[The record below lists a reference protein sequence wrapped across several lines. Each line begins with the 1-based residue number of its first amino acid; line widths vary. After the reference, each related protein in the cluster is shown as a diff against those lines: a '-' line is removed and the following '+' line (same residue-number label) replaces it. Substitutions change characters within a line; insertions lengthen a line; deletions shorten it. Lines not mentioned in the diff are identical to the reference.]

1 MSDLSPFADAF
12 AAVRSAF
19 ELWRM
24 AIGAA
29 RETVDLLPDA
39 QEKQAA
45 GRALEEAVQ
54 ASEVAEAQLAQALGY
69 ELCRCQFPPIP
80 MLQIGYLNPR
90 GTRFHQAHQ
99 ETQQVYECPLC
110 KQNTA
115 GAWTFTRKIPV

>member
-39 QEKQAA
+39 EEKQAA

-69 ELCRCQFPPIP
+69 ELCRCQFPPTP
-80 MLQIGYLNPR
+80 MLQVGYRMPLGDR
-90 GTRFHQAHQ
+90 DVEQI
-99 ETQQVYECPLC
+99 YECPLC

-115 GAWTFTRKIPV
+115 GDWAFTRKI